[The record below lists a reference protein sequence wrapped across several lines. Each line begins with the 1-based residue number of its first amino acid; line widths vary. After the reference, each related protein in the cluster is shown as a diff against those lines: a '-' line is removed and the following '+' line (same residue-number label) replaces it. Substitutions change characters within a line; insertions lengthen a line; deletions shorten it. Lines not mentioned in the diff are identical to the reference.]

1 MIFNIFLIK
10 SNKSPGYDNI
20 HVNVMRNLY
29 NEWKT
34 FKIFLNIFKKIFPD
48 GMKVA
53 KVTPIFKKVKNLA
66 FEIID
71 QYLFFLVFQK
81 SWNE

>member
-53 KVTPIFKKVKNLA
+53 KVTPIFKRGG
-66 FEIID
+66 
-71 QYLFFLVFQK
+71 K
-81 SWNE
+81 SSI